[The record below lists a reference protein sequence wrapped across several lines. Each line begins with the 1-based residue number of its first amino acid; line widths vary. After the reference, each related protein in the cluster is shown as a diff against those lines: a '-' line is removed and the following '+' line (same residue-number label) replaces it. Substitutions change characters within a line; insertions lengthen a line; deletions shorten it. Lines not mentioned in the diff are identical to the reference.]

1 MTCNNFMKIDNIL
14 IAHLCCTGLV
24 LLLSVFLVILRMFM
38 DREGCYYV
46 RDKKLIAHKLT
57 SIVNFFGIATS
68 PCAEKVLVFSDIST
82 K

>member
-1 MTCNNFMKIDNIL
+1 MKIDNIL

-57 SIVNFFGIATS
+57 ATVNSLGIAT
-68 PCAEKVLVFSDIST
+68 FSVREEGFCV
-82 K
+82 